1 MELVCEAAGGELAGL
16 AEEAFLA
23 GTVSLLDVVLLK
35 SPAEIVA
42 MISAGEA
49 TRDCVVREAGP
60 LARALA
66 LARAIEESRFEAA
79 GEIAAALGLSP
90 VALLGC
96 QLSAMRWLCQ
106 VKEQSY
112 L

>member
-1 MELVCEAAGGELAGL
+1 
-16 AEEAFLA
+16 
-23 GTVSLLDVVLLK
+23 VSLLDVVLLK

-42 MISAGEA
+42 MISAGDA

-60 LARALA
+60 LARVLA

-90 VALLGC
+90 AALLGC

>member
-1 MELVCEAAGGELAGL
+1 VAFLDERVRGGDVRTVDVAGL
-16 AEEAFLA
+16 
-23 GTVSLLDVVLLK
+23 
-35 SPAEIVA
+35 
-42 MISAGEA
+42 
-49 TRDCVVREAGP
+49 
-60 LARALA
+60 LA